1 MNKNRKT
8 TMAILIGLTT
18 FTIVGCGKEPVTED
32 LINEANLVL
41 EDALV
46 DENIAIDD
54 ENIAIDDEALVDKDD
69 YTAEQIKADF
79 KIIEDM
85 SAEVVAAAVNDSF
98 VAALVPSTG
107 VKVSDSD
114 LFMDKEIENGKKNT
128 ENIKIPQVKKVADI
142 YIESFQKQSD
152 LTKKLSKEEI
162 DEAGFT
168 SGISKL
174 SEDLASTLTED
185 MTLYFELAEIL
196 EKEGLSKTDL
206 LDSYAIQ
213 TKATTIAKE
222 KYTKNMQDFMK
233 KAMK

>member
-18 FTIVGCGKEPVTED
+18 FAMVGCGKEPVTED

-54 ENIAIDDEALVDKDD
+54 EASVDKDD

-85 SAEVVAAAVNDSF
+85 SAEVAAAAVNDSF

-114 LFMDKEIENGKKNT
+114 LFMDKEIENGKKNA

-152 LTKKLSKEEI
+152 LTKKLSKGEI

-174 SEDLASTLTED
+174 SEELASTLTED

-196 EKEGLSKTDL
+196 EKEGLSMTDL

-213 TKATTIAKE
+213 TKATTIAEE

>member
-174 SEDLASTLTED
+174 SEELASTLTED

>member
-54 ENIAIDDEALVDKDD
+54 EALVDKDD

-85 SAEVVAAAVNDSF
+85 SAEVAAAAVNDSF

-114 LFMDKEIENGKKNT
+114 LFMDKEIENGKKNA

-196 EKEGLSKTDL
+196 EKEGLSMTDL

-222 KYTKNMQDFMK
+222 RYTKNMQDFMK

>member
-54 ENIAIDDEALVDKDD
+54 KASVDKND
-69 YTAEQIKADF
+69 YTAEQIKTDF

-85 SAEVVAAAVNDSF
+85 SAEVAAAAVNDSF

-114 LFMDKEIENGKKNT
+114 LFMDKEIENGKKNA

-196 EKEGLSKTDL
+196 EKEGLSMTDL

-222 KYTKNMQDFMK
+222 RYTKNMQDFMK